1 MILYGVHS
9 ANVSFF
15 VEEKILGSPAVVGTI
30 MAVSTIGGMVGGAT
44 FGFVN
49 RLFKTYAFCA
59 AFILMAIGLFIT
71 ISADSLTPVMI
82 GALVIGCS
90 ISWDIPQS
98 MLSITNENSVEAA
111 AMACSVAHIGN
122 FASSLVMT
130 NITSLFGSTVTFRY
144 SFSAVAC
151 VVMAVITF
159 VLLKVIKADK

>member
-1 MILYGVHS
+1 
-9 ANVSFF
+9 
-15 VEEKILGSPAVVGTI
+15 

-111 AMACSVAHIGN
+111 AMACSVAHIGGQIGN